1 MATKNPCAKRVAPEN
16 AYEVWQS
23 YDGTWTYFVLK
34 KYQSSEKEAQNPYA
48 RWYCMVRSPATT
60 ARGDVGDVYVATVKD
75 GTYQV
80 IHNLFA
86 LPLCFHLHAEKP
98 SDKEGWVDC
107 LDTSFRTLA
116 EAQRL
121 YTDALKTYPFVQLLI
136 EKWRDQEHDEAPVET
151 MCLLTQGTPP
161 LTQQK
166 ENPPHETLDPGA

>member
-1 MATKNPCAKRVAPEN
+1 MAAQNPCAKTVKPEQ
-16 AYEVWQS
+16 AYEIWQS

-34 KYQSSEKEAQNPYA
+34 KYQSPEKEATNPYA

-60 ARGDVGDVYVATVKD
+60 ARGDVGDAYVATVKD

-107 LDTSFRTLA
+107 LDTSSSTLA

-121 YTDALKTYPFVQLLI
+121 YRDALKTYPFVQLFI
-136 EKWRDQEHDEAPVET
+136 EKWGDKENDEAPMEAA
-151 MCLLTQGTPP
+151 CLLSYGTPP
-161 LTQQK
+161 LAHSPTHTDEQTTGK
-166 ENPPHETLDPGA
+166 EH